1 MLPVTQVFSQGA
13 DSCAGPKAILCWAKS
28 SLLFEF
34 FFPTFLHYSN
44 ASVRSGCC
52 NRKPQTGWFNSLL
65 LTVLRLEGQD
75 PGASTVRASLLSL
88 RAVFSLFPH
97 LMRAEI
103 GGRLSRVSAYKQTNS
118 IHGIMSKQ
126 NELTLFCFLCVCL
139 WLASGH
145 VKSCLFSFHFLEEI
159 IIKIIKFY

>member
-1 MLPVTQVFSQGA
+1 M
-13 DSCAGPKAILCWAKS
+13 
-28 SLLFEF
+28 
-34 FFPTFLHYSN
+34 
-44 ASVRSGCC
+44 
-52 NRKPQTGWFNSLL
+52 
-65 LTVLRLEGQD
+65 
-75 PGASTVRASLLSL
+75 RAFLLSL

-145 VKSCLFSFHFLEEI
+145 VKSCLFFHSISLKKLLLKLLNF
-159 IIKIIKFY
+159 IKNYKMYRPSE

>member
-1 MLPVTQVFSQGA
+1 M
-13 DSCAGPKAILCWAKS
+13 
-28 SLLFEF
+28 
-34 FFPTFLHYSN
+34 
-44 ASVRSGCC
+44 
-52 NRKPQTGWFNSLL
+52 
-65 LTVLRLEGQD
+65 
-75 PGASTVRASLLSL
+75 VRAFLLSL

-118 IHGIMSKQ
+118 IHGSISKQ

-145 VKSCLFSFHFLEEI
+145 VKSCWFFHSISLKKLLLFKLLNFIKNFEYSHNTKFTISPCKNVKFSGFYIYSIVQLLPLSKFQNIFITPIGNPNPLAITPRFFLLI
-159 IIKIIKFY
+159 SPSLSH